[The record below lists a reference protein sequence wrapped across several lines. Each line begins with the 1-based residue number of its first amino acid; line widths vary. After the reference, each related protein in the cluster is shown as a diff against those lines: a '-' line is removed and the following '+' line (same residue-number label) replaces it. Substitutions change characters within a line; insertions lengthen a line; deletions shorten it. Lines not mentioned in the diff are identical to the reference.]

1 MATSK
6 KTTKKRSAKKTS
18 AKKATTAARVS
29 LSFPIDAKKVE
40 AIRRCLAKG
49 SLKVTVSKADLL
61 RGRLRDPYL
70 YD

>member
-1 MATSK
+1 MATKKTASK
-6 KTTKKRSAKKTS
+6 KKSAKKTS
-18 AKKATTAARVS
+18 AKKATAAARVS
-29 LSFPIDAKKVE
+29 LSFPVDAKKVE

-49 SLKVTVSKADLL
+49 TLKVTVTKADLL